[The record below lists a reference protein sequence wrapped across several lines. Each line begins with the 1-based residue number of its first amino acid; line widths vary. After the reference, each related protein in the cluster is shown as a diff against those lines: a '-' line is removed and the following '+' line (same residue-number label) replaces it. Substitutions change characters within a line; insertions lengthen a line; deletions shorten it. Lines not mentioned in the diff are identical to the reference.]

1 VIERTLIVI
10 PAKLIAQ
17 WQRELKEK
25 FDETFVEV
33 NW

>member
-1 VIERTLIVI
+1 VIIFLES
-10 PAKLIAQ
+10 PKLIAQ